1 MMMLSNVHKIVAS
14 SSKEHASQRR
24 ASQHL
29 YLLFLFISVLQI
41 PPTIEDEGVYEP
53 IKKAL
58 QEIGLAKERQI

>member
-1 MMMLSNVHKIVAS
+1 MMMLRIVHKIVAS
-14 SSKEHASQRR
+14 SSKEHA
-24 ASQHL
+24 QHL